1 MCPSNK
7 KSFWLVWFPHMNVS
21 RGTWLP
27 FGRLTYQTFIS
38 WYKLEQFW
46 LISFLMNGRKNIF
59 RTFPWRS
66 TRSERPH
73 WKCRLQA
80 TCCSNWLIVTSSHQ
94 NSSEIQMQIQ
104 IQMWPHRRWLGY
116 MTRHQQGKVM
126 FTVLF
131 CSVLQQVHLRRAS
144 QECPFERE
152 VARFPCAARHSSRE
166 VAWFCGAERF
176 RESGTKHWIRIL
188 LIEETIM
195 HCILCW
201 TGFGGW

>member
-131 CSVLQQVHLRRAS
+131 CSPASAFETRLSGMSVSERGCEIYLCCWAGAAAGRLRDFLEQQGCVSLCSKLS
-144 QECPFERE
+144 QSYCSNIAQYHYSKVP
-152 VARFPCAARHSSRE
+152 H
-166 VAWFCGAERF
+166 
-176 RESGTKHWIRIL
+176 
-188 LIEETIM
+188 
-195 HCILCW
+195 
-201 TGFGGW
+201 

>member
-1 MCPSNK
+1 M
-7 KSFWLVWFPHMNVS
+7 
-21 RGTWLP
+21 
-27 FGRLTYQTFIS
+27 
-38 WYKLEQFW
+38 LE
-46 LISFLMNGRKNIF
+46 KNIF

-104 IQMWPHRRWLGY
+104 MWPHRRWLGY

-131 CSVLQQVHLRRAS
+131 SSKCIWDAPLRNVRFRERLRDLLVLLLGRCS
-144 QECPFERE
+144 RE
-152 VARFPCAARHSSRE
+152 VARF
-166 VAWFCGAERF
+166 CGATRL
-176 RESGTKHWIRIL
+176 RESLLKIVTIL
-188 LIEETIM
+188 LLKYSTISSLQSATLIIVVFFSKQRG
-195 HCILCW
+195 CVSLAPNIGSEFCS
-201 TGFGGW
+201 